1 MKKIGFIG
9 AYDKIDMI
17 MYVAKILTVCGKR
30 VLIVDSTIN
39 QKAKYIIPAINPTAT
54 YITDFEEMDF
64 AMGFKN
70 LEQIGQYLQVTEEE
84 MPYDI
89 ILIDIDNPYN
99 LEGFDLNTTEKN
111 YFVTG
116 FDLFSIKRG
125 IQIISLIKSPVKFSK
140 ILFSQNISKDENDYL
155 EYISSGCKIIWDEN
169 RVYFP
174 IENGDLTVIAEN
186 QRSAKINFKKLS
198 QYYKDALLVLA
209 NDIDGDIGENQIRR
223 AIKILE
229 GTKNNKF

>member
-1 MKKIGFIG
+1 MKKVGFIG

-17 MYVAKILTVCGKR
+17 MYIAKILTICGKK

-39 QKAKYIIPAINPTAT
+39 QKAKYIIPAINPTVT
-54 YITDFEEMDF
+54 YITEFEEMDF
-64 AMGFKN
+64 AIGFKS
-70 LEQIGQYLQVTEEE
+70 LEQIEQYLQSGSEL
-84 MPYDI
+84 PYDT

-99 LEGFDLNTTEKN
+99 LEGFQLNNAEKN

-125 IQIISLIKSPVKFSK
+125 MQIISLIQNPVKLSK
-140 ILFSQNISKDENDYL
+140 ILFSQNMSKEENDYL
-155 EYISSGCKIIWDEN
+155 EYISSDYKAIWDKN
-169 RVYFP
+169 SVYFP

-198 QYYKDALLVLA
+198 QYYKDSLEILA
-209 NDIDGDIGENQIRR
+209 NDIAEDVGETQIRR
-223 AIKILE
+223 AIKTLE
-229 GTKNNKF
+229 GTKNSKF

>member
-1 MKKIGFIG
+1 MKKVGFIG

-39 QKAKYIIPAINPTAT
+39 QKAKYIIPAINPTVT
-54 YITDFEEMDF
+54 YITEFEEIDF
-64 AMGFKN
+64 AIGFKN
-70 LEQIGQYLQVTEEE
+70 LEQIEQYLQSEQEL
-84 MPYDI
+84 PYDI

-99 LEGFDLNTTEKN
+99 LEGFQLNNTEKN

-125 IQIISLIKSPVKFSK
+125 MQIISLIQNPVKLSK
-140 ILFSQNISKDENDYL
+140 ILFSQNMSKEENDYL
-155 EYISSGCKIIWDEN
+155 EYISSDYKAIWN
-169 RVYFP
+169 KNSVYFP

-186 QRSAKINFKKLS
+186 QRSAKINFRKLS
-198 QYYKDALLVLA
+198 QYYKDSLYMLA
-209 NDIDGDIGENQIRR
+209 NDIAEDVGESQIKR